1 MTKSLTIEQR
11 LIIIEKLL
19 SENKGDLMNIE
30 NLISANKTVLT
41 FDEACNYTGFAKSF
55 MYKMTSTGK
64 IPCYKPQGKMIY
76 FERAELERWLLRNR
90 ITPANEIEEK
100 ASTYVTLNQKGGAK

>member
-1 MTKSLTIEQR
+1 MIEITAIEQR
-11 LIIIEKLL
+11 L
-19 SENKGDLMNIE
+19 SNIE
-30 NLISANKTVLT
+30 ALLTATKTVLT

-76 FERAELERWLLRNR
+76 FDRAELEKWLLRNR
-90 ITPANEIEEK
+90 ITPANEINEI
-100 ASTYVTLNQKGGAK
+100 ADTYVSLNQKGGAK

>member
-1 MTKSLTIEQR
+1 MTETLTIEQR
-11 LIIIEKLL
+11 LIKIEGLL
-19 SENKGDLMNIE
+19 SN
-30 NLISANKTVLT
+30 NKTVLT

-64 IPCYKPQGKMIY
+64 IPCYKPQGKMIF
-76 FERAELERWLLRNR
+76 FERAQVEKWLLRNR
-90 ITPANEIEEK
+90 VTQADEIEEK